1 MPAPSGSGPTCSA
14 ASPAP
19 WHLAE
24 ACGRRRSARP
34 SPRRSSPCG
43 RTSRG
48 CPAPRPSGS
57 GLAVRAFRV
66 DVDQAHLHGGE
77 RIVELP
83 VAAVALVAQPRRSRA
98 PVDVLLRLPDVLAA
112 TGETDRQVLEQA
124 RIKPGTNILA
134 VNLGAARK
142 RLLAHPWI
150 ADAQINRKIPDGIE
164 IRLTEQR
171 AAAIIDV
178 GRRFLVDQHGTVF
191 KEQAAGD
198 PKNLPDVVG
207 LRYADL
213 ILEPDRENDAPPAT
227 AADHPKN
234 PDKTDRGRLMQA
246 VVAVLKLG
254 QDSASVVPT
263 REIRRINVDRQLGI
277 TLVAFDSGIPIMLG
291 FDNYTAK
298 YMVLKQIMVM
308 LKNNAV
314 RDIKEIGAVD
324 LNDMDRVVV
333 RPLRDVSKAGT

>member
-1 MPAPSGSGPTCSA
+1 MKHMQSPKNRYKNRKKPSGPNMLHRLVSGAGLFGLIFYIAGLSLMLVLVHDAVTQTDYFKNGSI
-14 ASPAP
+14 SVD
-19 WHLAE
+19 
-24 ACGRRRSARP
+24 GNRR
-34 SPRRSSPCG
+34 
-43 RTSRG
+43 
-48 CPAPRPSGS
+48 
-57 GLAVRAFRV
+57 L
-66 DVDQAHLHGGE
+66 
-77 RIVELP
+77 
-83 VAAVALVAQPRRSRA
+83 
-98 PVDVLLRLPDVLAA
+98 
-112 TGETDRQVLEQA
+112 TDRQVLEQA

>member
-1 MPAPSGSGPTCSA
+1 MQSPKNRYKNRKKPPGPNMLHRLVSGAGLFGLIFYIAGLSLMLILVHDAITQTDYFKNGSM
-14 ASPAP
+14 SVD
-19 WHLAE
+19 
-24 ACGRRRSARP
+24 GNRR
-34 SPRRSSPCG
+34 
-43 RTSRG
+43 
-48 CPAPRPSGS
+48 
-57 GLAVRAFRV
+57 L
-66 DVDQAHLHGGE
+66 
-77 RIVELP
+77 
-83 VAAVALVAQPRRSRA
+83 
-98 PVDVLLRLPDVLAA
+98 
-112 TGETDRQVLEQA
+112 TDRQVLEQA

-254 QDSASVVPT
+254 QDSASVIPT

>member
-1 MPAPSGSGPTCSA
+1 MQYPKNRYKKRKKP
-14 ASPAP
+14 
-19 WHLAE
+19 
-24 ACGRRRSARP
+24 
-34 SPRRSSPCG
+34 
-43 RTSRG
+43 
-48 CPAPRPSGS
+48 PRPNILHRLVSGA
-57 GLAVRAFRV
+57 GLFGLIFYIAGLSLMLILVHDAVTQTDYFNNVSISV
-66 DVDQAHLHGGE
+66 DGN
-77 RIVELP
+77 
-83 VAAVALVAQPRRSRA
+83 RR
-98 PVDVLLRLPDVLAA
+98 L
-112 TGETDRQVLEQA
+112 TDGQVLEQA

-150 ADAQINRKIPDGIE
+150 AEAQINRKIPDGIE

-178 GRRFLVDQHGTVF
+178 GRRFLVDHHGTVF
-191 KEQAAGD
+191 KEQAPGD

-213 ILEPDRENDAPPAT
+213 ILEPGPENDAPSAT

-234 PDKTDRGRLMQA
+234 PGRTDRGRLMQA

-254 QDSASVVPT
+254 QDSASIVPAHQ
-263 REIRRINVDRQLGI
+263 IRRINVDRQLGI